1 MRSRVLAVAALL
13 VLAGCGGV
21 GPSPGPAP
29 GPATTTEPPQYPP
42 GVTEDGLRDADALVD
57 AHRSSVREDGA
68 TTRLRM
74 NITARADDRTGTTTA
89 GAETVTAGAETMT
102 VVYDEEWRAAPGL
115 GRIRN
120 AWRQSLVTENGS
132 TLQGQVQ
139 LYVNESVVV
148 TRNRTTGEWTTRTNP
163 RDDGYD
169 ELLLAQV
176 AASPLLERTFEAGNF
191 SVADVERRNG
201 RTVTTLSAYEGTFTG
216 EGREVFAATVEVAAS
231 GRVLSL
237 SVRRDDDATTAAGE
251 RRTNV
256 TWSDGTDVE
265 RPEWAP

>member
-1 MRSRVLAVAALL
+1 MRSRALAVAALL

-21 GPSPGPAP
+21 GPSPDSGPGPAP
-29 GPATTTEPPQYPP
+29 TTEPPQYPP
-42 GVTEDGLRDADALVD
+42 GVTEDGLRDADALVA
-57 AHRSSVREDGA
+57 AHRSSVHEDGA

-74 NITARADDRTGTTTA
+74 NITARADDRTGATT
-89 GAETVTAGAETMT
+89 VGAETMT

-115 GRIRN
+115 DRVRN

-132 TLQGQVQ
+132 TRQGQVQ
-139 LYVNESVVV
+139 LYANESVVV
-148 TRNRTTGEWTTRTNP
+148 TRNRTTSEWATRTEP
-163 RDDGYD
+163 RDGSYD

-176 AASPLLERTFEAGNF
+176 AASPLLDRTFEAGNF
-191 SVADVERRNG
+191 SVTDVERRNG
-201 RTVTTLSAYEGTFTG
+201 RTVTTLSVYEGTFTG
-216 EGREVFAATVEVAAS
+216 EGRAVFAATVEVAAS